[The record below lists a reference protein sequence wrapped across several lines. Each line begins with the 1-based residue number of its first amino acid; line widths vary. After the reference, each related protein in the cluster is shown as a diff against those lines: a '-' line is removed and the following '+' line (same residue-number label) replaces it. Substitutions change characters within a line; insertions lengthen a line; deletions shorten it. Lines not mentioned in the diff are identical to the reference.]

1 MIKDLNNMGGS
12 VITISSCIGFL
23 KFNCNSNDIYSR
35 EIIFGESEEKMEIT
49 CTQDF
54 DTEQLYRMS
63 KISGL
68 STMIQV
74 YQKEGSPLFFNSNIG
89 NLGKMSIY
97 IKDKK
102 QIHEED
108 LGTNEEDEN

>member
-1 MIKDLNNMGGS
+1 
-12 VITISSCIGFL
+12 
-23 KFNCNSNDIYSR
+23 
-35 EIIFGESEEKMEIT
+35 
-49 CTQDF
+49 
-54 DTEQLYRMS
+54 
-63 KISGL
+63 
-68 STMIQV
+68 MIQV